1 MMFCSIM
8 KLIFLQEP
16 FFHYFFH
23 LSSTL
28 RFSNFM
34 NFTSFSFD
42 SAKSLRNGSSSGWS
56 REVVTTRDNFS
67 HQSHV
72 TRHKLFTRVTRD
84 SRAAPAR
91 ARARAAPARAAP
103 APAPACARAASSARA
118 VPACARVLLLV
129 LVVLLGTILD

>member
-1 MMFCSIM
+1 M

-16 FFHYFFH
+16 FFHYFSH

-72 TRHKLFTRVTRD
+72 TRHKLFTRVTR
-84 SRAAPAR
+84 AAP
-91 ARARAAPARAAP
+91 
-103 APAPACARAASSARA
+103 SARA

-129 LVVLLGTILD
+129 LVVLLLVLLMLVLQGSLVPLRNG